1 MPSAEAQAVHEA
13 LRNRPSGP
21 PDLAVMREAAEQ
33 RETLT
38 AEPAV
43 EAEAAAGIDG
53 LWIAPAGADAGT
65 LLYLHGG
72 GYVMGSPEARRK
84 TAGHLALAGGVSA
97 LVPRY
102 GRGPEEPYPAA
113 LEDALAAY
121 RWLLDQG
128 HAPERIVIGGDS
140 AGGGLAIA
148 VALKLREDG
157 APLPAGLLTVSP
169 WLDLTCERDF
179 YEARQHADLVVTTA
193 ALKIMAGHYLGDSD
207 PTDPLVSPIYAELL
221 GLPPIFVA
229 VGGDEILLE
238 DALRLA
244 HSAALADVAL
254 TLRIDAG
261 MQHNYHV
268 HGGHMPESDA
278 AIAAMGAWLAER
290 VSAG

>member
-1 MPSAEAQAVHEA
+1 MRSDEAQAVHEA

-33 RETLT
+33 REALT

-43 EAEAAAGIDG
+43 EAEAASGIDG
-53 LWIAPAGADAGT
+53 LWIASAGTETGT

-72 GYVMGSPEARRK
+72 GYIMGSPEARRK
-84 TAGHLALAGGVSA
+84 TAGHLAGVAGFSA

-102 GRGPEEPYPAA
+102 RRGPEDPYPAA

-128 HAPERIVIGGDS
+128 HAAERIVIGGDS

-148 VALKLREDG
+148 VALQLREDG
-157 APLPAGLLTVSP
+157 GPLPAGLLTVSP
-169 WLDLTCERDF
+169 WLDLTCEREF
-179 YEARQHADLVVTTA
+179 YEARQHADLAVTTA
-193 ALKIMAGHYLGDSD
+193 ALKMMAGNYLGDSD

-244 HSAALADVAL
+244 HSAALADVEL

-268 HGGHMPESDA
+268 FGGHMPESDA
-278 AIAAMGAWLAER
+278 AIAAMGTWLRER
-290 VSAG
+290 VGVV

>member
-13 LRNRPSGP
+13 LLNRPSGP

-33 RETLT
+33 REALT

-43 EAEAAAGIDG
+43 EAEAASGIDG
-53 LWIAPAGADAGT
+53 LWIAPAGAEAGT

-84 TAGHLALAGGVSA
+84 TTGHLALAAGVCA

-128 HAPERIVIGGDS
+128 HAAERIVIGGDS

-148 VALKLREDG
+148 VALALREDG
-157 APLPAGLLTVSP
+157 APLPAGLLAISP

-179 YEARQHADLVVTTA
+179 YAARQHADLAVSTV
-193 ALKIMAGHYLGDSD
+193 ALKMMAGFYLGDAD

-229 VGGDEILLE
+229 VGGEEILLE

-244 HSAALADVAL
+244 HSAALADVEL

-268 HGGHMPESDA
+268 YGGHMPESDA

>member
-33 RETLT
+33 REALT

-43 EAEAAAGIDG
+43 EAEAAPGIDG
-53 LWIAPAGADAGT
+53 LWIAPTGAEAGT

-72 GYVMGSPEARRK
+72 GYIMGSPEARRK
-84 TAGHLALAGGVSA
+84 TAGHLAAAADFSA
-97 LVPRY
+97 LIPRY
-102 GRGPEEPYPAA
+102 RRAPEDPYPAA

-121 RWLLDQG
+121 GWLLDQG
-128 HAPERIVIGGDS
+128 HTAERIVIGGDS

-148 VALKLREDG
+148 VALRLREDG
-157 APLPAGLLTVSP
+157 APLPAGLLAVSP
-169 WLDLTCERDF
+169 WLDLTCEREF
-179 YEARQHADLVVTTA
+179 YEARQHADLAVTTA
-193 ALKIMAGHYLGDSD
+193 ALKMMAGSYLGGSD

-244 HSAALADVAL
+244 HSAALADVEL

-268 HGGHMPESDA
+268 FSGHMPESDA
-278 AIAAMGAWLAER
+278 AIAAMGTWLRER
-290 VSAG
+290 VGVA

>member
-72 GYVMGSPEARRK
+72 GYIMGSPEARRK
-84 TAGHLALAGGVSA
+84 TAGHLAFAGGVSA

-148 VALKLREDG
+148 VALKLREDD

-179 YEARQHADLVVTTA
+179 YEARQHADLAVTTT
-193 ALKIMAGHYLGDSD
+193 ALKMMAGNYLGDSD

-244 HSAALADVAL
+244 HSAALADVEL

-268 HGGHMPESDA
+268 YGGHMPESDA